1 MHHHTQENR
10 NCNSATPA
18 ELDLG
23 WKSILKEE
31 KDDRRDVCSEGTKPD
46 PDMLTREAETPRRSF
61 CDAPMTILG
70 EVAFQ
75 LERRIIRQVSWLT
88 RSLAKSSPSNTSR
101 ELKLIKIILPEM
113 H

>member
-1 MHHHTQENR
+1 MHRHSQENR

-23 WKSILKEE
+23 WKLILRKE
-31 KDDRRDVCSEGTKPD
+31 KDDRRDVCSEGTQPD
-46 PDMLTREAETPRRSF
+46 PALLTQEAETPRQSL

-88 RSLAKSSPSNTSR
+88 RSLAKSTPSNTSG
-101 ELKLIKIILPEM
+101 EPKVVNMI
-113 H
+113 